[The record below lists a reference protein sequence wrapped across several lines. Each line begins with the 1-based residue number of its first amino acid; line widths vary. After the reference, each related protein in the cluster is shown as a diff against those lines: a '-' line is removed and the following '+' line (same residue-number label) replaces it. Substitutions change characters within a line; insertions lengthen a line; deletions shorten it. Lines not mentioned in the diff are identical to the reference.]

1 MIVFDT
7 KNQYSP
13 KEHWNAIIT
22 PRAARFGTPR
32 GMEEKM
38 ELLYPARALML
49 PLLFAALLLAACAA
63 REEGDRD
70 EGMTLSVDVRE
81 VHRCSRLSPEI
92 TVAYAPRGTK
102 FYDVRLIEYG
112 EEERFFGGGT
122 WGEDGSGVIPEGA
135 LTRHYRGPCPPAG
148 KSRDY
153 AYVVSA
159 MESETSQPLAVR
171 LYRFTQE

>member
-1 MIVFDT
+1 M
-7 KNQYSP
+7 K
-13 KEHWNAIIT
+13 
-22 PRAARFGTPR
+22 
-32 GMEEKM
+32 
-38 ELLYPARALML
+38 LLYPARALML
-49 PLLFAALLLAACAA
+49 PLLFAVLLLAACAA
-63 REEGDRD
+63 KEEDSVREEG
-70 EGMTLSVDVRE
+70 MILSVDVRE

-112 EEERFFGGGT
+112 EEERFLGGGT
-122 WGEDGSGVIPEGA
+122 WVEDGSGVIPEGA
-135 LTRHYRGPCPPAG
+135 LTRHYRGPCPPSG
-148 KSRDY
+148 TNRDY

>member
-1 MIVFDT
+1 M
-7 KNQYSP
+7 K
-13 KEHWNAIIT
+13 
-22 PRAARFGTPR
+22 
-32 GMEEKM
+32 
-38 ELLYPARALML
+38 LLYSARALLL
-49 PLLFAALLLAACAA
+49 PLLLAALLLAACAA
-63 REEGDRD
+63 KEDDGARD
-70 EGMTLSVDVRE
+70 EGMILSVDVRE
-81 VHRCSRLSPEI
+81 VHRCSRISPEI

-122 WGEDGSGVIPEGA
+122 WAEDGSGVIPEGA

-148 KSRDY
+148 ESRDY